1 MAMPKGYRT
10 NININPG
17 KFGPERRQEILDT
30 ISDKGTFLPKGVLEE
45 DMDES
50 FVDFMKSKDGLFMT
64 STDGDEVPVIFLT
77 IQRWTEFS
85 KTWQFSD
92 KYKNIELPF
101 ITIVRKPDIQ
111 QGENQAGLW
120 NIPGNR
126 TYTYMKVPTWDGN
139 RKGVDLYKIPQPTS
153 VDLTYEVRIFTNK
166 MKDLNKFNRKIQ
178 RAFQSRQC
186 YINVNGHPMPLHL
199 ETIGDE
205 SNIDDFENRRFYVQ
219 LFEIKLLG
227 YIMDEEDFEVVP
239 TLNRTVMTLEVQE
252 KLNSPNLVTM
262 EPIKKGDSVNYTFV
276 WKPRADLTFDFVA
289 QYSVDFSIITEI
301 ENINR
306 IVIYVNDIGMFDGT
320 ILNTPIPV
328 RENDRVRIRVYKSDL
343 TDGKFKLIG
352 STI

>member
-10 NININPG
+10 NIDIIPK
-17 KFGPERRQEILDT
+17 KFGPDRRQEILDD
-30 ISDKGTFLPKGVLEE
+30 ISYKGTFLPKGVLEE
-45 DMDES
+45 DMDAS
-50 FVDFMKSKDGLFMT
+50 FVDFIKSDERISMTIDG
-64 STDGDEVPVIFLT
+64 EKIPVIFLT

-126 TYTYMKVPTWDGN
+126 TYTYLKVPTWDGN

-153 VDLTYEVRIFTNK
+153 VDMTYEVRIFTNK
-166 MKDLNKFNRKIQ
+166 MKQLNKFNRKIQ

-199 ETIGDE
+199 ESIGDE
-205 SNIDDFENRRFYVQ
+205 SNIDDFENKRFYVQ
-219 LFEIKLLG
+219 MYEMKLLG
-227 YIMDEEDFEVVP
+227 YILDEDDFEVVP
-239 TLNRTVMTLEVQE
+239 TLNRTVMTLEVEE
-252 KLNSPNLVTM
+252 KLNSLNLVAM
-262 EPIKKGDSVNYTFV
+262 EAIKLGDSVNFTFI
-276 WKPRADLTFDFVA
+276 WKPRAELTFEFVA
-289 QYSVDFSIITEI
+289 QYSVDFSIISEI
-301 ENINR
+301 ENITR
-306 IVIYVNDIGMFDGT
+306 IVISVNNISVFDGT
-320 ILNTPIPV
+320 ILNTPILI
-328 RENDRVRIRVYKSDL
+328 RENDRVKIRVYKNDL
-343 TDGKFKLIG
+343 NNGKFKLIG